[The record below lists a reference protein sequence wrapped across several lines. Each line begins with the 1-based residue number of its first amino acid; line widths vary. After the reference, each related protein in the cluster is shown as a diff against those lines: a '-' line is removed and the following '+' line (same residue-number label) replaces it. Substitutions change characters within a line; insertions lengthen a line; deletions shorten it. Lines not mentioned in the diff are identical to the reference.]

1 MSHASRTAA
10 TLPPTVNIHV
20 IGSCN
25 YDCHFCYARFVT
37 SQVAL
42 PLLEGEAVL
51 NLLAQAGVE
60 KITLAGGEPT
70 LHRDLLGVLRQTRKL
85 GMVSALV
92 TNASRIDEEWCVVHL
107 PELRW
112 LVLSLDS
119 AEPETCV
126 RIGRHPKGGTL
137 DHPAQVARVADFLH
151 RWNMKRPRE
160 DRVRLKVNIVVTSLN
175 AHEDPSEFLV
185 RLQPERVKLLQCGI
199 RPGENEDAEHLRC
212 TDGAF
217 AAYAQRLKPLQ
228 ERGITVVTEFE
239 EDQRGSYAMIDPRG
253 CFFQSDDTGRLT
265 TSKPILQ
272 VGLAQAWR
280 EVGGYDAQKF
290 VARGG
295 QYAPGSVATGTQDT
309 ANV

>member
-1 MSHASRTAA
+1 MSHASKMAA

-25 YDCHFCYARFVT
+25 FDCHFCYARFVT
-37 SQVAL
+37 SQVGL
-42 PLLEGEAVL
+42 PLQDGQEILR
-51 NLLAQAGVE
+51 LLAQAGIK
-60 KITLAGGEPT
+60 KITFAGGEPT
-70 LHRDLLGVLRQTRKL
+70 LHRDLLGLLRRTRKL

-92 TNASRIDEEWCVVHL
+92 TNASLIDDEWCRDHL

-119 AEPETCV
+119 ADAQTCI
-126 RIGRHPKGGTL
+126 RIGRHPKRGVL
-137 DHPAQVARVADFLH
+137 DHPAQVARVAELVH
-151 RWNMKRPRE
+151 RWNRQRPCA
-160 DRVRLKVNIVVTSLN
+160 DHVRLKVNMVVTSLN

-199 RPGENEDAEHLRC
+199 RPGENDDAEHLRC
-212 TDGAF
+212 DDGAF

-228 ERGITVVTEFE
+228 ERGITVVSEFE

-265 TSKPILQ
+265 TSQPILQ
-272 VGLAQAWR
+272 TGLVEAWR
-280 EVGGYDAQKF
+280 QVGGYDAEKF
-290 VARGG
+290 IARGG
-295 QYAPGSVATGTQDT
+295 QYDPGNVANGAQAT
-309 ANV
+309 AQI

>member
-42 PLLEGEAVL
+42 PLPEGEAVL
-51 NLLAQAGVE
+51 SLLAQAGVK
-60 KITLAGGEPT
+60 KITFAGGEPT
-70 LHRDLLGVLRQTRKL
+70 LHRDLLGLLRHARKV
-85 GMVSALV
+85 GMVTALV
-92 TNASRIDEEWCVVHL
+92 TNASLIDEEWCRLHL

-112 LVLSLDS
+112 VVLSLDS

-126 RIGRHPKGGTL
+126 RIGRHPKRGVL
-137 DHPAQVARVADFLH
+137 DHPAQVARVAEFLH
-151 RWNMKRPRE
+151 RWNEQRPSA
-160 DRVRLKVNIVVTSLN
+160 DRVRLKVNMVVTSLN
-175 AHEDPSEFLV
+175 AHEDPSEFLDQ
-185 RLQPERVKLLQCGI
+185 LQPERVKLLQCGI
-199 RPGENEDAEHLRC
+199 RPGENDDAEHLRC
-212 TDGAF
+212 DDGDF
-217 AAYAQRLKPLQ
+217 AAYAKRLNPLQ

-253 CFFQSDDTGRLT
+253 CFFQSDDAGRLT

-272 VGLAQAWR
+272 AGLAEAWR
-280 EVGGYDAQKF
+280 EVGGYDAEKF

-295 QYAPGSVATGTQDT
+295 NYDPGSLARGVPGAVQ
-309 ANV
+309 V